1 MQQLT
6 NQQKLKPWMGF
17 VLFAV
22 VMALFLTACSYMQVH
37 WGVIG
42 LLTTELLFLAIA
54 IGYGLI
60 FRIPLKEMFPI
71 KKFSARDFFGSVL
84 LVMGGL
90 SFGII
95 SVAVVGILI
104 PSSLEGGDVQAL
116 QQFMGGASGFF
127 VTLLI
132 MAVSPAVCE
141 EAIHRG
147 AILSNFRSIKKD
159 WVIVLIMG
167 LLFGINHMSVLRFI
181 NTAILGACLSY
192 IVVKKNNILLSAM
205 MHFGVNAFSV
215 TTSFISSFLTKG
227 GMGEASSTQLT
238 PELLKTALGTYLM
251 MGVAAPFMIVV
262 GLMLLSP
269 QTHKKK
275 RFLVAGIIAGV
286 MLISSIGIT
295 FFSAMKNTLAQ
306 STISYEV
313 SEEDSKSSPIDF
325 SLEKDGRITVV
336 CVVMGAEGKYA
347 VRVEKDDDK
356 DFYTQE
362 DIPEGSI
369 RTLTKQIDLE
379 AGSYKFYLV
388 NGAGSKGEKPTFS
401 VQIQAQ

>member
-6 NQQKLKPWMGF
+6 NQQRLKPWMGF

-22 VMALFLTACSYMQVH
+22 LMALFLTACAYMQVH

-42 LLTTELLFLAIA
+42 LLTTELLFLAVA

-90 SFGII
+90 SFGLI

-104 PSSLEGGDVQAL
+104 PYSLQGGDVQAL
-116 QQFMGGASGFF
+116 QDFMGGASGFF

-192 IVVKKNNILLSAM
+192 IVVKKNNILLSAL

-215 TTSFISSFLTKG
+215 TTSFITNSLSKG
-227 GMGEASSTQLT
+227 NQPQVQLT
-238 PELLKTALGTYLM
+238 PEILKSALGTYLM
-251 MGVAAPFMIVV
+251 MGVTAPFLIVV
-262 GLMLLSP
+262 GLLLLNPS
-269 QTHKKK
+269 THKKK
-275 RFLVAGIIAGV
+275 RFLIAGIIAGV
-286 MLISSIGIT
+286 MLIASIGTT
-295 FFSAMKNTLAQ
+295 FFSAMKSTLAQ

-313 SEEDSKSSPIDF
+313 GEEDSMSSPIDF

-362 DIPEGSI
+362 DIPEGAI